1 MVRPIFSPLSLARDV
16 MRDDPGVRGR
26 ILAKRARSVIAAEDA
41 MARREQTESL
51 ASQGEMMRSTTYA
64 SDIWATAVT
73 SLTPECLKFSLN
85 AATDTLPHNSNLSKW
100 RKGQVSENCKL
111 CGLKQTL
118 HHVLNNC
125 KVSLNMRR
133 YNHRHDQVLGVIA
146 EMACTNL
153 PENYQLTVDLGSD
166 NYHFPAHIALTNLRP
181 DLVIWSDV
189 NKHLTIIELT
199 VCYET
204 GFEEAASRKMKRYSD
219 LTSEARERGYQSLTI
234 PVQVGSRG
242 VLEEDGLG
250 QLRKILKPVSDKAWK
265 TFLMSLTRCVIEE
278 SHKIWILRNKK

>member
-1 MVRPIFSPLSLARDV
+1 M
-16 MRDDPGVRGR
+16 
-26 ILAKRARSVIAAEDA
+26 
-41 MARREQTESL
+41 
-51 ASQGEMMRSTTYA
+51 
-64 SDIWATAVT
+64 
-73 SLTPECLKFSLN
+73 
-85 AATDTLPHNSNLSKW
+85 
-100 RKGQVSENCKL
+100 
-111 CGLKQTL
+111 
-118 HHVLNNC
+118 LNNC

-166 NYHFPAHIALTNLRP
+166 NYHFPAHIAHTNLRP

-189 NKHLTIIELT
+189 NKHLIIIELT
-199 VCYET
+199 VCYDT

-242 VLEEDGLG
+242 VLEEYGLG

-265 TFLMSLTRCVIEE
+265 IFLLSLIRSVIEE
-278 SHKIWILRNKK
+278 SRKIWILRNKK